1 MLIFRF
7 VILLIFFFSLALRF
21 WNLGQFNTLVFDEV
35 YYAKFANNYL
45 TQTPFFN
52 SHPPLTEY
60 LIALGM
66 WVGSFFKASPE
77 ITNNLTGSWRSTL
90 SYRWLN
96 AFVGSFFPVIL
107 GAIAYQLTHR
117 RSYCL
122 IVIFLAAVEG
132 LFLVESRYAL
142 NNIYLV
148 IFGLLGCLFFLL
160 FLNYKKYIFLTIG
173 GVFFGL
179 SPAIKWNGL
188 GFLLGTYLLIVI
200 IYFFDCQ
207 PLKNLYSIQ
216 KLGRFQ
222 NIKEIKLSRLIFNL
236 LIIPLF
242 TYTIIWL
249 PYLLLNSTYSWWEV
263 HQKIWSF
270 HQSIGSTSQI
280 HPYCSKW
287 YSWLVMARPIAY
299 FYETKKTPS
308 GSIIYNVHAM
318 GNPILWWLSTL
329 SLLVILLL
337 LFMRLFTK
345 NNYCNYSIFIF
356 IVINYLANLLPWIK
370 ISRCTFLYHY
380 ISSYSF
386 ALLSVGWII
395 EQFLKSSF
403 LVYRRLGI
411 MILLLITIAF
421 IYWLPIY
428 LGLPLSQKEF
438 NLRMLLHWI

>member
-1 MLIFRF
+1 MLLFRL
-7 VILLIFFFSLALRF
+7 VILIIFFFSLALRF

-66 WVGSFFKASPE
+66 WFGSFFKASPD
-77 ITNNLTGSWRSTL
+77 ITNNLTGSWHSTL

-96 AFVGSFFPVIL
+96 ALTGSFFPLIL
-107 GAIAYQLTHR
+107 GAIAYQLTQR

-122 IVIFLAAVEG
+122 IVTFLAAVEG

-148 IFGLLGCLFFLL
+148 SFGLLGHLFFLL
-160 FLNYKKYIFLTIG
+160 FLNQKKYIFLTISG
-173 GVFFGL
+173 LFLGL

-188 GFLLGTYLLIVI
+188 GFLLGVYLLILIV
-200 IYFFDCQ
+200 FLFDCQ
-207 PLKNLYSIQ
+207 SFKNLDFIE
-216 KLGRFQ
+216 KTVIFQ
-222 NIKEIKLSRLIFNL
+222 RIKDLKISLLIFNL

-242 TYTIIWL
+242 IYSVIWL
-249 PYLLLNSTYSWWEV
+249 PYLLLNNQDSWWEV

-270 HQSIGSTSQI
+270 HQSIGSGSEV

-299 FYETKKTPS
+299 FYEAKSTSS
-308 GSIIYNVHAM
+308 GTIIYDVHAM
-318 GNPILWWLSTL
+318 GNPILWWLSTV
-329 SLLVILLL
+329 SFFIILLL
-337 LFMRLFTK
+337 IFLKLLGEK
-345 NNYCNYSIFIF
+345 SHNHYAIFIF
-356 IVINYLANLLPWIK
+356 IAINYLANLLPWIK
-370 ISRCTFLYHY
+370 VSRCTFLYHY
-380 ISSYSF
+380 MSSYSF
-386 ALLSVGWII
+386 ALLSVAWLI
-395 EQFLKSSF
+395 EQCLKSSF
-403 LVYRRLGI
+403 LIYRRLGI
-411 MILLLITIAF
+411 IILLLVVLAF

-438 NLRMLLHWI
+438 NLRMLRHWI